1 MTELLDLLFGLLS
14 PNLFRWDYSKALL
27 KAEILEG
34 PEKERIIDLF
44 QKHMQLD
51 PATACIDYDSIFVK
65 PIGKRHIQMVALK
78 NKKKV
83 FKYLSKGEF
92 DFRQK
97 GKYVVICE

>member
-14 PNLFRWDYSKALL
+14 PNLFRLDYSKALM

-51 PATACIDYDSIFVK
+51 PATACIEYDSIFVK
-65 PIGKRHIQMVALK
+65 PIGKKHIQMVALK

-83 FKYLSKGEF
+83 FKYLSKGELSYGY
-92 DFRQK
+92 K
-97 GKYVVICE
+97 GKYLVVC